1 MNGLTASRMVEA
13 LIVGIVASAWYLV
26 KRRPAPVRS
35 AYPDLA
41 GNFAL

>member
-1 MNGLTASRMVEA
+1 MTETTPSRLAEA
-13 LIVGIVASAWYLV
+13 LIVGLAAAAFYLV
-26 KRRPAPVRS
+26 RRKQVPLRS

>member
-1 MNGLTASRMVEA
+1 MSETMPSRLAEA
-13 LIVGIVASAWYLV
+13 LIVGLAAAAFYLV
-26 KRRPAPVRS
+26 RRKTVPLRS

>member
-1 MNGLTASRMVEA
+1 MSEIMPGRLAEA
-13 LIVGIVASAWYLV
+13 LIVGLAAAAFYLV
-26 KRRPAPVRS
+26 RRKPVPPRS